1 MSTFWSLYRVELT
14 AHHRQPDRTK
24 HALVNSSGKHDFPP
38 FKFLTICGQDDTTD
52 QGYYLMYVPETG
64 PGTDTWHQT
73 LEDAM
78 AQAEWEFGV
87 TRDEWMKTDC
97 PY

>member
-1 MSTFWSLYRVELT
+1 MSAFWSLYRVNLGS
-14 AHHRQPDRTK
+14 HHRQPVRTK
-24 HALVNSSGKHDFPP
+24 HTLVKHAGKHDFAP
-38 FKFLTICGQDDTTD
+38 FKTLTICTPNNTTD
-52 QGYYLMYVPETG
+52 QGYYLLYEPETG

-87 TRDEWMKTDC
+87 TRHEWIKTDC

>member
-1 MSTFWSLYRVELT
+1 MSTFWSLYRVELA
-14 AHHRQPDRTK
+14 AHHRRPGRTK
-24 HALVNSSGKHDFPP
+24 HTLVNHSGKHDFPP
-38 FKFLTICGQDDTTD
+38 FKILTICVPGNTTD
-52 QGYYLMYVPETG
+52 QGYYLMYEPETG

-73 LEDAM
+73 LDGAM

-87 TRDEWMKTDC
+87 ARHEWIKTDC